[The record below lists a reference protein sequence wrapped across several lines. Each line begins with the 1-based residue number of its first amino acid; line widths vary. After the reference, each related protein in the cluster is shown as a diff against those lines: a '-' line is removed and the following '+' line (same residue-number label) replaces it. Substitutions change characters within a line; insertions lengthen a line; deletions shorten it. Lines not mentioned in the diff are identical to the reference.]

1 MKAVWG
7 LVGVLALVQP
17 VSAEIYHYVDERG
30 RKVYVDR
37 QSQIPPQFRQ
47 QVQTRQEE
55 SKTLSKSEQERRAL
69 VLERIETRGDTE
81 AEIGKIEAE
90 MKSLEQAANVEG
102 NSARVPV
109 EMRYLG
115 RTLTLN
121 LIVDTGATRTILH
134 RNAIRGF
141 NAVPRPAGF
150 ATVVGGARI
159 PTSVMT
165 INRMAFGPIERN
177 GAEVLVIDPQSNQ
190 PYDGLL
196 GMDVLSTVKYE
207 IDLQRGLVIWEA
219 DRYRELARARD
230 ELLARL
236 ESELAQ
242 P

>member
-7 LVGVLALVQP
+7 LIGVLALVQP

-37 QSQIPPQFRQ
+37 QSQIPPQFRD

-55 SKTLSKSEQERRAL
+55 SNTLSKSERERRAL
-69 VLERIETRGDTE
+69 VLERIETQSE
-81 AEIGKIEAE
+81 AQAEIGRIEAE
-90 MKSLEQAANVEG
+90 MQTLEQRASIEG
-102 NSARVPV
+102 NSVKVPV
-109 EMRYLG
+109 VMRYLG

-121 LIVDTGATRTILH
+121 LIVDTGATRTLLH
-134 RNAIRGF
+134 RNAIAGF
-141 NAVPRPAGF
+141 NAVPRPAGY

-165 INRMAFGPIERN
+165 INQMTFGPVERN
-177 GAEVLVIDPQSNQ
+177 GAEVLVIDAQ
-190 PYDGLL
+190 PGIGYDGLL

-207 IDLQRGLVIWEA
+207 IDLQRGVMIWEA
-219 DRYRELARARD
+219 DRYRELVRARD
-230 ELLARL
+230 TLLARI
-236 ESELAQ
+236 ETDLAQ

>member
-7 LVGVLALVQP
+7 LLGMLVLAQP

-37 QSQIPPQFRQ
+37 QSQIPPQFRD

-55 SKTLSKSEQERRAL
+55 SNTLSKSERERRAL
-69 VLERIETRGDTE
+69 VLERIETRDGAE
-81 AEIGKIEAE
+81 AEMRKIEAE
-90 MKSLEQAANVEG
+90 MDELEQPASVEG
-102 NSARVPV
+102 NSVKIPV

-121 LIVDTGATRTILH
+121 LIVDTGATRTLLH
-134 RNAIRGF
+134 RSAIRGF
-141 NAVPRPAGF
+141 NAVPRPAGY

-165 INRMAFGPIERN
+165 INRMSFGPVERN
-177 GAEVLVIDPQSNQ
+177 GAEVLVIDPQSNL

-230 ELLARL
+230 ELLARM
-236 ESELAQ
+236 ETELAQ